1 MNNPEDIVQIALS
14 AYDKSWDDKYSWPGV
29 AQHRDEF
36 ELELRRLLMQ
46 AEPQAQLQQ
55 AEPQAQLKPVGP
67 LKRDGEASVTIRASP
82 MHTYT
87 INPPN
92 LMGTW
97 TTTQTDA
104 MGVQSNI
111 INKEIL
117 HG

>member
-1 MNNPEDIVQIALS
+1 MNNPEDIVQLALS

-46 AEPQAQLQQ
+46 VESQV
-55 AEPQAQLKPVGP
+55 QLKPVGP

-82 MHTYT
+82 THTYT
-87 INPPN
+87 VNPPN
-92 LMGTW
+92 LMGSW
-97 TTTQTDA
+97 TTQTHA

-111 INKEIL
+111 TNKEIL

>member
-14 AYDKSWDDKYSWPGV
+14 AYDKSWDDAPIIT
-29 AQHRDEF
+29 ARDDF

-46 AEPQAQLQQ
+46 TS
-55 AEPQAQLKPVGP
+55 
-67 LKRDGEASVTIRASP
+67 SVKKE
-82 MHTYT
+82 HTYT

-97 TTTQTDA
+97 TTTQTRA

-111 INKEIL
+111 TNKEIL

>member
-14 AYDKSWDDKYSWPGV
+14 AYDKSWDGAPIIT
-29 AQHRDEF
+29 ARDDF

-46 AEPQAQLQQ
+46 TESQV
-55 AEPQAQLKPVGP
+55 QLKPTGP
-67 LKRDGEASVTIRASP
+67 LKRGGEPSVTIRTSP
-82 MHTYT
+82 AHTYT

-97 TTTQTDA
+97 TTGGIQTRA
-104 MGVQSNI
+104 MGVPP
-111 INKEIL
+111 NKEIL

>member
-14 AYDKSWDDKYSWPGV
+14 AYDKSWDDTPIT
-29 AQHRDEF
+29 ADRDDF

-46 AEPQAQLQQ
+46 TP
-55 AEPQAQLKPVGP
+55 
-67 LKRDGEASVTIRASP
+67 SVKKE
-82 MHTYT
+82 HTYT

-97 TTTQTDA
+97 TTTQTRA
-104 MGVQSNI
+104 MGTQSNI

>member
-1 MNNPEDIVQIALS
+1 MNNTEDIVQIALS

-36 ELELRRLLMQ
+36 ELELRRLLM
-46 AEPQAQLQQ
+46 Q

>member
-1 MNNPEDIVQIALS
+1 MNNLEDIVQIAL
-14 AYDKSWDDKYSWPGV
+14 AAHDKSFVTTAYRND
-29 AQHRDEF
+29 F

-46 AEPQAQLQQ
+46 MEP
-55 AEPQAQLKPVGP
+55 PVQLKPVGP
-67 LKRDGEASVTIRASP
+67 LKRDGEASGTIHASP
-82 MHTYT
+82 AHFYT

>member
-1 MNNPEDIVQIALS
+1 MNNPEDIVQLVLS

-29 AQHRDEF
+29 AQHRDDF

-46 AEPQAQLQQ
+46 AEPQV
-55 AEPQAQLKPVGP
+55 QLKPVGP

-82 MHTYT
+82 AHTYT
-87 INPPN
+87 VNPPN
-92 LMGTW
+92 LMGSW
-97 TTTQTDA
+97 TTQTHA

>member
-14 AYDKSWDDKYSWPGV
+14 AYDTSRREWAASRSRDD
-29 AQHRDEF
+29 F

-46 AEPQAQLQQ
+46 AF
-55 AEPQAQLKPVGP
+55 
-67 LKRDGEASVTIRASP
+67 SVKKE
-82 MHTYT
+82 HTYT

-92 LMGTW
+92 LTGTW
-97 TTTQTDA
+97 TTTQTRA

>member
-14 AYDKSWDDKYSWPGV
+14 AYDKSWDDAPITT
-29 AQHRDEF
+29 ARDDF

-46 AEPQAQLQQ
+46 TS
-55 AEPQAQLKPVGP
+55 
-67 LKRDGEASVTIRASP
+67 SVKKE
-82 MHTYT
+82 HTYT

-97 TTTQTDA
+97 TTGGTQTSA

-111 INKEIL
+111 TNKEIL

>member
-14 AYDKSWDDKYSWPGV
+14 AYDKSWDDKYSWSGV
-29 AQHRDEF
+29 ARIRDDF

-46 AEPQAQLQQ
+46 IEP
-55 AEPQAQLKPVGP
+55 PVQLKPVGP
-67 LKRDGEASVTIRASP
+67 LKRGGEPSVTIRTSP
-82 MHTYT
+82 AHTYT

-97 TTTQTDA
+97 TTGGTQTSA

-111 INKEIL
+111 TNKEIL

>member
-1 MNNPEDIVQIALS
+1 MNNPEDIVQMALS
-14 AYDKSWDDKYSWPGV
+14 AYDKSRREWAASRSRED
-29 AQHRDEF
+29 F

-46 AEPQAQLQQ
+46 AEPQV
-55 AEPQAQLKPVGP
+55 QLKPVGP
-67 LKRDGEASVTIRASP
+67 LKRGGEASVTIRASP

>member
-14 AYDKSWDDKYSWPGV
+14 AYDKSLDCITHDVANRDD
-29 AQHRDEF
+29 F

-46 AEPQAQLQQ
+46 TESQV
-55 AEPQAQLKPVGP
+55 QLKPTGP
-67 LKRDGEASVTIRASP
+67 LKRGGEPSVTIRTSP
-82 MHTYT
+82 AHTYT

-97 TTTQTDA
+97 TTGGIQTRA
-104 MGVQSNI
+104 MGVPP
-111 INKEIL
+111 NKEIL

>member
-1 MNNPEDIVQIALS
+1 
-14 AYDKSWDDKYSWPGV
+14 
-29 AQHRDEF
+29 
-36 ELELRRLLMQ
+36 
-46 AEPQAQLQQ
+46 
-55 AEPQAQLKPVGP
+55 
-67 LKRDGEASVTIRASP
+67 

>member
-14 AYDKSWDDKYSWPGV
+14 AYDKSWDDTPIT
-29 AQHRDEF
+29 ADRDDF

-46 AEPQAQLQQ
+46 TS
-55 AEPQAQLKPVGP
+55 
-67 LKRDGEASVTIRASP
+67 SVTKE
-82 MHTYT
+82 HTYT

-97 TTTQTDA
+97 TTTQTRA

-111 INKEIL
+111 TNKEIL

>member
-1 MNNPEDIVQIALS
+1 MNNLEDIIQMAIASVKEVYTSHESSILL
-14 AYDKSWDDKYSWPGV
+14 
-29 AQHRDEF
+29 QEF
-36 ELELRRLLMQ
+36 ELKLRRQIMQ
-46 AEPQAQLQQ
+46 AESQV
-55 AEPQAQLKPVGP
+55 QLKPTGP

-82 MHTYT
+82 THTYT